1 MEELVEKIKEIPE
14 EKLSKLFENCKNEI
28 NDYINNI
35 TSSIVISHKKILAFL
50 GADIAEKIIENPET
64 YLDILSE
71 YFSLRLG
78 LNRKCK
84 VRIKD
89 ISDKTRIKRIRD
101 IRSEDTGKII
111 QVDGI
116 IKISS
121 SVVPVI
127 NKIKY
132 RHEECGGEFWLESKE
147 FNIETLKPKRCPL
160 CRRFTGRFIKLEESF
175 IDVQRLLIEEPA
187 EQIEKGE
194 QPDQIIVILKED
206 LCEPRME
213 RKTIPGTRVR
223 ITGIV
228 KSFKKQKE
236 KLFLEKYIDA
246 IYIEPLDK
254 DIEEIKITPE
264 DEEKIKEIAKSG
276 DVLSIIARSIAPDIF
291 GSQYDIIKQA
301 IALQLVGAAEKFE
314 RKFRKNIHILLVGDP
329 GTGKSSLLLKVHEIA
344 PKSKFVTGITA
355 TSVGLTASVRKDEI
369 LKGGWVLEAGALVL
383 ASGGIICIDELDKL
397 STEELQHLHE
407 AMEHQTITI
416 DKANIHAT
424 LRADTAVLA
433 AANPKFGRWDR
444 MKNISDQ
451 IDLPIT
457 IINRFDLI
465 FILQDIPDP
474 NLDEKIAE
482 EILGTL
488 KQKPTPPISV
498 DLLRKYIAYAKKIN
512 PVWTDKAIE
521 KVKKF
526 YVDLRSMAK
535 GETIPITLRQLNS
548 IIRLSEASAKI
559 RLSEIVTE
567 EDVTIA
573 EKLLLY
579 SLKQV
584 GINPETSQLDIDLIT
599 TGFSSTER
607 KRGSII
613 LDTIKSL
620 SKDFPSGVPISE
632 IIKSVEKYNLSKDD
646 VINTIEKLLKEG
658 YIYEAAPERYLP
670 TS

>member
-1 MEELVEKIKEIPE
+1 
-14 EKLSKLFENCKNEI
+14 
-28 NDYINNI
+28 
-35 TSSIVISHKKILAFL
+35 
-50 GADIAEKIIENPET
+50 
-64 YLDILSE
+64 
-71 YFSLRLG
+71 
-78 LNRKCK
+78 
-84 VRIKD
+84 
-89 ISDKTRIKRIRD
+89 
-101 IRSEDTGKII
+101 
-111 QVDGI
+111 
-116 IKISS
+116 
-121 SVVPVI
+121 
-127 NKIKY
+127 
-132 RHEECGGEFWLESKE
+132 
-147 FNIETLKPKRCPL
+147 
-160 CRRFTGRFIKLEESF
+160 
-175 IDVQRLLIEEPA
+175 
-187 EQIEKGE
+187 
-194 QPDQIIVILKED
+194 
-206 LCEPRME
+206 
-213 RKTIPGTRVR
+213 
-223 ITGIV
+223 
-228 KSFKKQKE
+228 
-236 KLFLEKYIDA
+236 
-246 IYIEPLDK
+246 
-254 DIEEIKITPE
+254 
-264 DEEKIKEIAKSG
+264 
-276 DVLSIIARSIAPDIF
+276 
-291 GSQYDIIKQA
+291 
-301 IALQLVGAAEKFE
+301 
-314 RKFRKNIHILLVGDP
+314 
-329 GTGKSSLLLKVHEIA
+329 
-344 PKSKFVTGITA
+344 
-355 TSVGLTASVRKDEI
+355 
-369 LKGGWVLEAGALVL
+369 
-383 ASGGIICIDELDKL
+383 
-397 STEELQHLHE
+397 LQHLHE